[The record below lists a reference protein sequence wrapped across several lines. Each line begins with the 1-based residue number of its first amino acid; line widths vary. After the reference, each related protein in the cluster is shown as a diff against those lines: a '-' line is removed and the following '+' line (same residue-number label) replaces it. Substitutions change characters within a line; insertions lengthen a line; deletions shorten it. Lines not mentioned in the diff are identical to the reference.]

1 YNEKKDEQETGT
13 SKEADNIKEERKANK
28 KATNQKMNEE
38 IDPFDDPTF
47 GEYYLQN
54 EHLFVPTQTSAEKK
68 DQTDDINWDSF
79 LENEEEII
87 RKRREFSA
95 EISKNAQQQEREQKI
110 KGKRE
115 KDQIGSLTVDPTVEL
130 TEDEKLLGRSIF
142 KTQEEEEEEV
152 FNDDEGLILFRMNIQ
167 SLAPGLE
174 IDTSVIDVYVSILN
188 YEEKFKMMNMK
199 RHFFYSSMMVGY
211 F

>member
-1 YNEKKDEQETGT
+1 EQETGT
-13 SKEADNIKEERKANK
+13 SKEADYIKEERKANK
-28 KATNQKMNEE
+28 KATNQKINEE

-68 DQTDDINWDSF
+68 DQTYDINWDSF

-95 EISKNAQQQEREQKI
+95 EIRKNAQQQEQERKR

-115 KDQIGSLTVDPTVEL
+115 KDQIGS
-130 TEDEKLLGRSIF
+130 SS
-142 KTQEEEEEEV
+142 QECPV
-152 FNDDEGLILFRMNIQ
+152 FGIDN
-167 SLAPGLE
+167 SLQG
-174 IDTSVIDVYVSILN
+174 S
-188 YEEKFKMMNMK
+188 
-199 RHFFYSSMMVGY
+199 
-211 F
+211 